1 MRAFTAE
8 TPNICDV
15 LFVDGDHRELGAR
28 ADLRTIRGA
37 AAPNATLVVDD
48 IQMDPGL
55 SLRDAERTGLL
66 RIREVY
72 GPYDSPSPY
81 NGCMRG
87 ARGRLL
93 CVPLWFATAEY
104 TGGASERSCAS
115 NSQ

>member
-1 MRAFTAE
+1 MPAFTAE

-15 LFVDGDHRELGAR
+15 LFVDGDHTKVGAR
-28 ADLRTIRGA
+28 TDLRNFRAA

-87 ARGRLL
+87 VRGRLL
-93 CVPLWFATAEY
+93 CVPWGFAAAEY
-104 TGGASERSCAS
+104 TGG
-115 NSQ
+115 N